1 MAGIDDAR
9 RELQTATD
17 RLVRA
22 DQRLREFAVG
32 ARNWGTT
39 ERGEYETLRTAANRA
54 RSQRDDAMT
63 KLIEALGGDDE

>member
-22 DQRLREFAVG
+22 DQRLRDLAVG

-39 ERGEYETLRTAANRA
+39 ERAEHETLRANANRA
-54 RSQRDDAMT
+54 RRQRDEALS